1 MNYSK
6 QLIPLVAIAIG
17 LAGCGGSGGSSG
29 MTSGSPAPT
38 GSSPP
43 DSTGTPPPATPQTA
57 DFTQVVKEQVA
68 ATSET
73 SEPIEI
79 NDTKFVFKDDDNPA
93 AFDDV
98 LPKAQ

>member
-6 QLIPLVAIAIG
+6 QLIPLVVVAIG

-38 GSSPP
+38 GSAPP
-43 DSTGTPPPATPQTA
+43 EPTVTPPVPQTA

-79 NDTKFVFKDDDNPA
+79 NDTKFVFHDDDNPA

-98 LPKAQ
+98 LPKVE